1 MGDRMKLAL
10 GLLTAAALLLPAHAV
25 ASSPG
30 AGESSRLVPALPL
43 GTGTV
48 DQIESLMATPPF
60 DQGVWGLEVR
70 DMATGKKLL
79 GINTHRQFQAAS
91 TTKNFTT
98 AAALDALGKNRR
110 FRTPVTHTGRISPSG
125 VARGNLIL
133 EASGDL
139 TLGGRE
145 KPDGSVDFEGF
156 DHTDANEVPGFAT
169 LTPQHPLSGLNDLA
183 RQVKRSG
190 IDRVRG
196 DVVIDDRLWK
206 QQLVN
211 HEVIS
216 PIIINDNV
224 IDVTMTPTTP
234 GEPVEVVTRPATAA
248 YRIDVRARTVAA
260 AGQLD
265 IEVGQPH
272 AGRVIVRGEIPAGVD
287 PVVQVVRIPRPAFF
301 ARSLFVDALEKAGV
315 RVDARRVAPNRIGHL
330 PSRAKLMARPRDAL
344 RVSPPVSEFVKLISK
359 VSHNP
364 GANTVPFL
372 IGVATGRPTLAG
384 GMREIRAYARR
395 IGIRSDQLTLVDGQG
410 SPGNRFSPAAMA
422 KLLDYVHGQPYG
434 RAFLRALP
442 IKGVDGLPE
451 DPELDPATGHV
462 FQKNGVNG
470 ALDADGRIEVQAMAL
485 AGYARAGRRLL
496 SFDLVANHIPVLD
509 SAGNPSTAPGD
520 LVAAFTRFQYHEAI
534 TSLLYTSQ
542 LGPG

>member
-1 MGDRMKLAL
+1 MKLIPT
-10 GLLTAAALLLPAHAV
+10 LLAAV
-25 ASSPG
+25 AVLCVPASTSASGPSP
-30 AGESSRLVPALPL
+30 ARPSDLEPALPL
-43 GTGTV
+43 SAGTI

-60 DQGVWGLEVR
+60 DQGIWGLQVN
-70 DMATGKKLL
+70 DVATGEKLFGL
-79 GINTHRQFQAAS
+79 NTDRQFQAAS

-98 AAALDALGKNRR
+98 AATLDALGKNHR
-110 FRTPVTHTGRISPSG
+110 FRTPVVHTGRVSRSG
-125 VARGNLIL
+125 VLRGKLVL

-139 TLGGRE
+139 TMGGRE
-145 KPDGSVDFEGF
+145 KPDGSVDYTGF
-156 DHTDANEVPGFAT
+156 DHSDSNEVPGPAT
-169 LTPQHPLSGLNDLA
+169 LTPQDPLAGLNDLA

-216 PIIINDNV
+216 PIIINDNM
-224 IDVTMTPTTP
+224 IDISMTPTTP
-234 GEPVEVVTRPATAA
+234 GEPVETTTRPATAA
-248 YRIDVRARTVAA
+248 YEIDVQARTVAA
-260 AGQLD
+260 
-265 IEVGQPH
+265 GQPLAVH
-272 AGRVIVRGEIPAGVD
+272 VGEVHHGKVVVSGQIPVD
-287 PVVQVVRIPRPAFF
+287 ADPHSVVQVLRVPRPAYF
-301 ARSLFVDALEKAGV
+301 ARSLFFDALRRAGV
-315 RVDARRVAPNRIGHL
+315 RVDAERVGPNRSGRL
-330 PSRAKLMARPRDAL
+330 PARRKLVNKPADAR

-364 GANTVPFL
+364 GANTAPFW
-372 IGVATGRPTLAG
+372 IGTAAGNPTLAG

-395 IGIRSDQLTLVDGQG
+395 AGIPAGQFSLIDGQG
-410 SPGNRFSPAAMA
+410 SPDNKFTPAAMID
-422 KLLDYVHGQPYG
+422 LLDYVHDQPYG
-434 RAFLRALP
+434 RTFLRALP

-470 ALDADGRIEVQAMAL
+470 ALDADDNIEVQAMAL

-496 SFDLVANHIPVLD
+496 SFDLVVNHVPVLD
-509 SAGNPSTAPGD
+509 PEGHPSDAPED

-542 LGPG
+542 LGSG

>member
-1 MGDRMKLAL
+1 MKLIPT
-10 GLLTAAALLLPAHAV
+10 LLAAV
-25 ASSPG
+25 AVLCVPASASASGPSP
-30 AGESSRLVPALPL
+30 ARPSDLEPALPL
-43 GTGTV
+43 SAGTI

-60 DQGVWGLEVR
+60 DQGIWGLQVN
-70 DMATGKKLL
+70 DVATGEKLFGL
-79 GINTHRQFQAAS
+79 NTDRQFQAAS

-98 AAALDALGKNRR
+98 AATLDALGKNHR
-110 FRTPVTHTGRISPSG
+110 FRTPVVHTGRVSRSG
-125 VARGNLIL
+125 VLRGKLVL

-139 TLGGRE
+139 TMGGRE
-145 KPDGSVDFEGF
+145 KPDGSVDYTGF
-156 DHTDANEVPGFAT
+156 DHSDSNEVPGPAT
-169 LTPQHPLSGLNDLA
+169 LTPQDPLAGLNDLA

-216 PIIINDNV
+216 PIIINDNM
-224 IDVTMTPTTP
+224 IDISMTPTTP
-234 GEPVEVVTRPATAA
+234 GEPVETTTRPATAA
-248 YRIDVRARTVAA
+248 YEIDVQARTVAA
-260 AGQLD
+260 
-265 IEVGQPH
+265 GQPLAVH
-272 AGRVIVRGEIPAGVD
+272 VGEVHHGKVVVSGQIPVD
-287 PVVQVVRIPRPAFF
+287 ADPHSVVQVLRVPRPAYF
-301 ARSLFVDALEKAGV
+301 ARSLFFDALRRAGV
-315 RVDARRVAPNRIGHL
+315 RVDAERVGPNRSGRL
-330 PSRAKLMARPRDAL
+330 PARRKLVNKPADAR

-364 GANTVPFL
+364 GANTAPFW
-372 IGVATGRPTLAG
+372 IGTAAGKPTLAG

-395 IGIRSDQLTLVDGQG
+395 AGIPAGQFSLIDGQG
-410 SPGNRFSPAAMA
+410 SPDNKFTPAAMID
-422 KLLDYVHGQPYG
+422 LLDYVHDQPYG
-434 RAFLRALP
+434 RTFLRALP

-470 ALDADGRIEVQAMAL
+470 ALDADDNIEVQAMAL

-496 SFDLVANHIPVLD
+496 SFDLVVNHVPVLD
-509 SAGNPSTAPGD
+509 PEGHPSDAPED

-542 LGPG
+542 LGSG

>member
-1 MGDRMKLAL
+1 MKLIPT
-10 GLLTAAALLLPAHAV
+10 LLAVVAVLCVPASTS
-25 ASSPG
+25 ASGPSP
-30 AGESSRLVPALPL
+30 ARPSDLEPALPL
-43 GTGTV
+43 SAGTI

-60 DQGVWGLEVR
+60 DQGIWGLQVN
-70 DMATGKKLL
+70 DVATGEKLFGL
-79 GINTHRQFQAAS
+79 NTDRQFQAAS

-98 AAALDALGKNRR
+98 AATLDALGKNHR
-110 FRTPVTHTGRISPSG
+110 FRTPVVHTGRVSRSG
-125 VARGNLIL
+125 VLRGKLVL

-139 TLGGRE
+139 TMGGRE
-145 KPDGSVDFEGF
+145 KPDGSVDYTGF
-156 DHTDANEVPGFAT
+156 DHSDSNEVPGPAT
-169 LTPQHPLSGLNDLA
+169 LTPQDPLAGLNDLA

-216 PIIINDNV
+216 PIIINDNM
-224 IDVTMTPTTP
+224 IDISMTPTTP
-234 GEPVEVVTRPATAA
+234 GEPVETTTRPATAA
-248 YRIDVRARTVAA
+248 YEIDVQARTVAA
-260 AGQLD
+260 
-265 IEVGQPH
+265 GQPLAVH
-272 AGRVIVRGEIPAGVD
+272 VGEVHHGKVVVSGQIPVD
-287 PVVQVVRIPRPAFF
+287 ADPHSVVQVLRVPRPAYF
-301 ARSLFVDALEKAGV
+301 ARSLFFDALRRAGV
-315 RVDARRVAPNRIGHL
+315 RVDAERVGPNRSGRL
-330 PSRAKLMARPRDAL
+330 PARRKLVNKPADAR

-364 GANTVPFL
+364 GANTAPFW
-372 IGVATGRPTLAG
+372 IGVAAGNPTLAG

-395 IGIRSDQLTLVDGQG
+395 AGIPAGQFSLIDGQG
-410 SPGNRFSPAAMA
+410 SPDNKFTPAAMID
-422 KLLDYVHGQPYG
+422 LLDYVHDQPYG
-434 RAFLRALP
+434 RTFLRALP

-470 ALDADGRIEVQAMAL
+470 ALDADDNIEVQAMAL
-485 AGYARAGRRLL
+485 AGYARAGQRLL
-496 SFDLVANHIPVLD
+496 SFDLVVNHVPVLD
-509 SAGNPSTAPGD
+509 PEGHPSDAPED

-542 LGPG
+542 LGAG

>member
-1 MGDRMKLAL
+1 MKLIPT
-10 GLLTAAALLLPAHAV
+10 LLAAV
-25 ASSPG
+25 AVLCVPASASASGPSP
-30 AGESSRLVPALPL
+30 ARPSDLEPALPL
-43 GTGTV
+43 SAGTI

-60 DQGVWGLEVR
+60 DQGIWGLQVN
-70 DMATGKKLL
+70 DVATGEKLFGL
-79 GINTHRQFQAAS
+79 NTDRQFQAAS

-98 AAALDALGKNRR
+98 AATLDALGKNHR
-110 FRTPVTHTGRISPSG
+110 FRTPVVHTGRVSRSG
-125 VARGNLIL
+125 VLRGKLVL

-139 TLGGRE
+139 TMGGRE
-145 KPDGSVDFEGF
+145 KPDGSVDYTGF
-156 DHTDANEVPGFAT
+156 DHSDSNEVPGPAT
-169 LTPQHPLSGLNDLA
+169 LTPQDPLAGLNDLA

-216 PIIINDNV
+216 PIIINDNM
-224 IDVTMTPTTP
+224 IDISMTPTTP
-234 GEPVEVVTRPATAA
+234 GEPVETTTRPATAA
-248 YRIDVRARTVAA
+248 YEIDVQARTVAA
-260 AGQLD
+260 
-265 IEVGQPH
+265 GQPLAVH
-272 AGRVIVRGEIPAGVD
+272 VGEVHHGKVVVSGQIPVD
-287 PVVQVVRIPRPAFF
+287 ADPHSVVQVLRVPRPAYF
-301 ARSLFVDALEKAGV
+301 ARSLFFDALRRAGV
-315 RVDARRVAPNRIGHL
+315 RVDAERVGPNRSGRL
-330 PSRAKLMARPRDAL
+330 PARRKLVNKPADAR

-364 GANTVPFL
+364 GANTAPFW
-372 IGVATGRPTLAG
+372 IGVAAGNPTLAG

-395 IGIRSDQLTLVDGQG
+395 AGIPAGQFSLIDGQG
-410 SPGNRFSPAAMA
+410 SPDNKFTPAAMID
-422 KLLDYVHGQPYG
+422 LLDYVHDQPYG
-434 RAFLRALP
+434 RTFLRALP

-470 ALDADGRIEVQAMAL
+470 ALDADDNIEVQAMAL

-496 SFDLVANHIPVLD
+496 SFDLVVNHVPVLD
-509 SAGNPSTAPGD
+509 PEGHPSDAPED

-542 LGPG
+542 LGSG